1 RDDAVPPFL
10 FMSDSDLA
18 TALLRDG
25 HHGWAHR
32 HIRVEVRPAGG
43 QIFIVGYATET
54 FPVVTATG
62 GMLDCYECG
71 LVIRGEKRAAQLGTH
86 RHPEKELRGVSGI
99 TFGINSPETIRTTSI
114 RRIVAVR
121 GDPQATHGVH

>member
-1 RDDAVPPFL
+1 MSRHRGAGGRVVSERAAQPRRRKLRRPDGPGRDDAVPPFL

-54 FPVVTATG
+54 FPVVTAIG

-71 LVIRGEKRAAQLGTH
+71 LV
-86 RHPEKELRGVSGI
+86 
-99 TFGINSPETIRTTSI
+99 
-114 RRIVAVR
+114 
-121 GDPQATHGVH
+121 